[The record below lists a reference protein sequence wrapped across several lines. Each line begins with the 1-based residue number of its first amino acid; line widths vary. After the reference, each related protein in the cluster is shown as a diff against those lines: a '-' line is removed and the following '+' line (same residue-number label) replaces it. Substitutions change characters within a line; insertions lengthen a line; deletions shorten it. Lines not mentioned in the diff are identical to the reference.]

1 LRVKACACACAC
13 ACVFKEKDHKKKH
26 DHGAQA
32 LSCGLINK
40 VVPADQLR
48 STAQELAQKIAQ
60 VGASTLP
67 VWCNACPVV
76 TWAVTISAGTYSS
89 STCLCISLCP
99 PLAPSLSS
107 SLTLSLSLSPGAAPC
122 ETMRNRVKRKLCV
135 PKLPKAFPQNY
146 LCREAVWS
154 FVKAAGLRP
163 AAVLRRAAP
172 CDTMPFNTAVHDE
185 GLSRLLAHARSRTLA
200 RSCVC
205 ARARCQAPGETVR
218 IGKQAFYTQA
228 AMPNLDSAYGFAQQV
243 MVLIFTPILYYYSLL
258 LVFTTNFLDSAN
270 GFAQQVMV
278 LIFTTTLFTTTL
290 YHYYPWSLPSTL
302 TQHMYALMFFLLPLR
317 EIAEKRE
324 SRPPCLP
331 TPDPHHRTTLPLST
345 EHFLAPT
352 FT

>member
-1 LRVKACACACAC
+1 
-13 ACVFKEKDHKKKH
+13 
-26 DHGAQA
+26 
-32 LSCGLINK
+32 
-40 VVPADQLR
+40 
-48 STAQELAQKIAQ
+48 
-60 VGASTLP
+60 
-67 VWCNACPVV
+67 
-76 TWAVTISAGTYSS
+76 
-89 STCLCISLCP
+89 
-99 PLAPSLSS
+99 
-107 SLTLSLSLSPGAAPC
+107 
-122 ETMRNRVKRKLCV
+122 MRNRVKRKLCV

-243 MVLIFTPILYYYSLL
+243 MVLIFT
-258 LVFTTNFLDSAN
+258 
-270 GFAQQVMV
+270 
-278 LIFTTTLFTTTL
+278 TTLFTTTL